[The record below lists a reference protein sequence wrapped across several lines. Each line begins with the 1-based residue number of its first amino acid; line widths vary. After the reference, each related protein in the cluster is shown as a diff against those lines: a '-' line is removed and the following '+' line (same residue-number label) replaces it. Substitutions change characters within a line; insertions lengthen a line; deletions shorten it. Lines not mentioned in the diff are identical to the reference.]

1 MFHFPK
7 NLFTDVRIET
17 NDYVNYCTV
26 NGEVECNNHSQTVSI
41 LIRVF
46 DGNMWYPAASM
57 NGIESRR
64 RLTIWLISPKEMKK
78 FICIRRL

>member
-46 DGNMWYPAASM
+46 DGNMWYTCSINERNRIQEEIDNLADLAQ
-57 NGIESRR
+57 
-64 RLTIWLISPKEMKK
+64 KD
-78 FICIRRL
+78 